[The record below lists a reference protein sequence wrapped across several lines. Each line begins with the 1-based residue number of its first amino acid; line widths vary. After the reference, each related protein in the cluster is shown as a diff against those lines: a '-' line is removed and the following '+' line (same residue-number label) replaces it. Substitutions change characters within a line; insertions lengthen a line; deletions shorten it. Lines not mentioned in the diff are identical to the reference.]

1 MSGLGI
7 TGQRPVQPTPIQQ
20 AAGGPEQR
28 TSERQWAVQ
37 FAAGDGARLDGVL
50 HTRSRAL
57 SQGNSSR
64 MNSRPGSVGSLDS
77 SKFDHE
83 VAQIM
88 AWVGS
93 ADPEADAPLRVSLQ
107 RYLSPRGQSVALPAL
122 GRLHNSGSAQPAG
135 RVQLQATL
143 AFAIDQGSSG
153 RTQPQP

>member
-1 MSGLGI
+1 
-7 TGQRPVQPTPIQQ
+7 
-20 AAGGPEQR
+20 
-28 TSERQWAVQ
+28 
-37 FAAGDGARLDGVL
+37 VL

-57 SQGNSSR
+57 SEGDRGR
-64 MNSRPGSVGSLDS
+64 MNSRTGSVGSLDS
-77 SKFDHE
+77 SEFDHE

-107 RYLSPRGQSVALPAL
+107 RYLSPRGESVALPAL

-143 AFAIDQGSSG
+143 DFAVEQGSPDQ
-153 RTQPQP
+153 TQSQSTP